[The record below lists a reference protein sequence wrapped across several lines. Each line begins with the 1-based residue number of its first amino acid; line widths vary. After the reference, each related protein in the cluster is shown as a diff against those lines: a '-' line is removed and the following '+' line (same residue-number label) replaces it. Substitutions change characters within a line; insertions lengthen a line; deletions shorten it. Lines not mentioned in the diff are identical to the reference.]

1 MSQYAVEAWVRS
13 GQAAEA
19 AQNVAWF
26 VILMVGL
33 IGVVIWLDMKK
44 DK

>member
-1 MSQYAVEAWVRS
+1 MSQFVIDAWIRS

-19 AQNVAWF
+19 AQSLAWF

-44 DK
+44 DT